1 MNLVR
6 WGLLGSLVLV
16 GACIPRTSEPPPPQ
30 QPVQPPPAPAPA
42 PPSPPPP
49 PLDWADLPLAPGSWT
64 YRDEPGASLALFGP
78 TGSTASFTVRCEK
91 GRGQVLLIREGITTG
106 NTMTVRTS
114 FGARNFPLSVQQGA
128 PHQVYT
134 RVAASDPFLDS
145 MVFSRGRISVQVPG
159 TPMLVIPSWPEPARV
174 IEDCRS

>member
-30 QPVQPPPAPAPA
+30 QPVQRPPAPAPA
-42 PPSPPPP
+42 PPPPPP
-49 PLDWADLPLAPGSWT
+49 PPVDWADLPLTPGAWT
-64 YRDEPGASLALFGP
+64 YRDEPAASLALFGP
-78 TGSTASFTVRCEK
+78 PGSTASFVVRCEK
-91 GRGQVLLIREGITTG
+91 GRGQVLMIREGITTG

-114 FGARNFPLSVQQGA
+114 FGARNFPLSVQQGS
-128 PHQVYT
+128 PNQVYT
-134 RVAASDPFLDS
+134 RVAANDPFLDS

-174 IEDCRS
+174 IEDCRA